1 MRAIL
6 YRLTLREPL
15 LATSLQGDPNSSV
28 SLSYVSGSLVRG
40 ALIQHYIRK
49 YEKAQL
55 LEDADARRLFI
66 DGSTRYLHAYPLTTQ
81 SNQRSLPTPRS
92 LLRRKHAELNEKED
106 QIELLDASHPDC
118 NPMARAQ
125 FERPDLSQQPDM
137 LKSLSVPFCASL
149 GATIYT
155 YRPERTIAV
164 HIQRNPIKG
173 RSLRNPARNNT
184 LVSEQQLPDGAVF
197 RYDALAPEQQ
207 FGGIV
212 LVENDDDAATIEML
226 LTELGT
232 CWLGRSRSAQYGKTT
247 ISDITSNDQWRE
259 CNPDDPATP
268 ALTADDGD
276 LHSVTFL
283 SDALLR
289 DRAGNPT
296 TCLDSKTL
304 AAYLELSEGAVIID
318 EQHSFSAT
326 TEISGFNRFWKL
338 PLAQEYALAAGSVI
352 SFRLKQ
358 PLSAE
363 QVIKLEQRGLGARRA
378 EGFGRI
384 AFNWRDTLERQA
396 KKGAIATAPIA
407 SSATNRLAEHSK
419 VLAKRMARQLYERS
433 VEQSIVEFVKDTS
446 VSQPPENSQL
456 GRLRMLVRQALP
468 TSDVEFVRTHF
479 AEFKSTA
486 RNQFARAR
494 LGDESFGEWIEH
506 LLVDPGHVWTQF
518 NNFNFNAQKIAD
530 QVAERNDRQVA
541 LQLLAAVLAAPTRE
555 ERGQETQP

>member
-1 MRAIL
+1 MRAIV

-49 YEKAQL
+49 YKKDQL

-81 SNQRSLPTPRS
+81 SNQRSLPTPHS
-92 LLRRKHAELNEKED
+92 LLRRKHDELSEQD
-106 QIELLDASHPDC
+106 AIGLLDASHPGC
-118 NPMARAQ
+118 NPTARAK
-125 FERPDLSQQPDM
+125 FEQPDM
-137 LKSLSVPFCASL
+137 LKPLGAPFCASL
-149 GATIYT
+149 SATIYT

-232 CWLGRSRSAQYGKTT
+232 CWLGRSRSAHYGKTT
-247 ISDITSNDQWRE
+247 ISDITIKDQWRE
-259 CNPDDPATP
+259 CNPDDPNTP
-268 ALTADDGD
+268 DLAAGEAE
-276 LHSVTFL
+276 LHSVTCL

-289 DRAGNPT
+289 DREGNLT
-296 TCLDSKTL
+296 SRLDSKAL
-304 AAYLELSEGAVIID
+304 AAYLELSEDAVIID
-318 EQHSFSAT
+318 EQHSFSAS

-352 SFRLKQ
+352 SFRLTQ

-384 AFNWRDTLERQA
+384 AFNWRGTLERQA
-396 KKGAIATAPIA
+396 KKGTIATTSPA
-407 SSATNRLAEHSK
+407 SSATNGLAEHSK
-419 VLAKRMARQLYERS
+419 MLAKRMARQLYERI

-468 TSDVEFVRTHF
+468 TGDVEFVRTHF

-494 LGDESFGEWIEH
+494 LGDESFDEWIEH
-506 LLVDPGHVWTQF
+506 LLVDPGSVWTQF
-518 NNFNFNAQKIAD
+518 NNFNAQEIAY
-530 QVAERNDRQVA
+530 QTAERNDRQVA
-541 LQLLAAVLAAPTRE
+541 LQLLAAVLSAPTRE
-555 ERGQETQP
+555 ERGQEAQP